1 MADNNLNENV
11 KLSERLK
18 ALRESINKLESKTV
32 ELTQKESEFLE
43 KQISTLSKLEKIQ
56 EKRIKNALGNTQ
68 AELDLNTQFSQQKA
82 SLSSISSVYSS
93 LTKQQQASLNT
104 SQSLLS
110 NVQQDLLANEDKKSV
125 LDSTLSGIN
134 TLQGLQQK
142 LAESGPENA
151 EQQAAIR
158 DEYAAQVN
166 KVRENIFAKQKL
178 GQITASEAAAMIR
191 MVNTQKEGLAVA
203 EKYGTQSE
211 MSKEVIEKQIQ
222 VYKGIQKTIL
232 GVINTAKTLTS
243 TVGGVVGS
251 LLIGMGSVISKVGET
266 TREFGGFV
274 GGLTGATGQTTLLK
288 LAFKDASAVTKELAN
303 QFGGVEGTS
312 FRTRLN
318 TNLMAVNMGI
328 SGESAAKLVGTLA
341 RTGGMTAQQ
350 AMDLAESTKQFAKQN
365 GVIPSQAM
373 EDIAQNSE
381 LFASYGASATEELAK
396 SAVQAAKL
404 GVSMSTLGKVTDGLL
419 DFESSITKE
428 LELSAMLGRNINL
441 NRARGLAFEGKTG
454 AAVKETIKQL
464 GGAAAFERMN
474 VIQRRQAAEALG
486 LSVDELDKM
495 AKNMDKLND
504 DGTMQLSTFD
514 TLKQSLTAIATGPLG
529 QMVQG
534 IGSSV
539 IAMGQLNT
547 GLSSMGT
554 SLGGVVGG
562 MKNFVV
568 NSAKGLAN
576 IIKMGA
582 QKLFG
587 GGAGEALSGIGEK
600 LGGIGAKAKDK
611 IGGLFG
617 KGGGISSA
625 KTPDLGGAGKSGKGI
640 SSLTDSIG
648 KIKMSDVVKGAAA
661 LVLIAGAMF
670 ILGKALQEFQ
680 GIGLDTLGIAGLAL
694 LGLTLSL
701 AAVGAI
707 MNFAGPW
714 ILAGAGAMI
723 LIAGAMYILG
733 KALQEIAKVPDFDFV
748 SLGKQV
754 LAFGALISPLG
765 LLFIPLSLAAVSL
778 GILGAGMAVFGK
790 GVSQVPTGIDFA
802 QLGKDVVS
810 FAISLSSLGKYI
822 FSLTLAG
829 IALGIA
835 GAGLAVFGAGLSLI
849 PVDVLDSLT
858 NMVTNLVPLTDGI
871 SSLASAFSNLA
882 GSLALVGIAG
892 IAALPALIALT
903 ALGPGLSLVSGLFG
917 GGSSEKSE
925 NREEESISE
934 YQQLVIQGLADVKQA
949 ISDKNMNVYLDGKL
963 LTDFVRANS
972 DGGGNQGATLLNAGK

>member
-1 MADNNLNENV
+1 MN
-11 KLSERLK
+11 
-18 ALRESINKLESKTV
+18 
-32 ELTQKESEFLE
+32 QKEINAALKEANALKKEALNLLNQQNLKSAEAVASYKKTNKE
-43 KQISTLSKLEKIQ
+43 YKAIVEKIKNVNSEIKEAKEQNKELIDNYIQQ
-56 EKRIKNALGNTQ
+56 EAKLKG
-68 AELDLNTQFSQQKA
+68 
-82 SLSSISSVYSS
+82 
-93 LTKQQQASLNT
+93 LTGLQASLVDKDRARIQIMANAQNLDAEKRKTFESIASLQNDLLNT
-104 SQSLLS
+104 SS
-110 NVQQDLLANEDKKSV
+110 EDV
-125 LDSTLSGIN
+125 VT
-134 TLQGLQQK
+134 
-142 LAESGPENA
+142 
-151 EQQAAIR
+151 QAAI
-158 DEYAAQVN
+158 N
-166 KVRENIFAKQKL
+166 KKL
-178 GQITASEAAAMIR
+178 DDHYESLGPTLGIHGQIAKNLREQRDKAQGIANMTEKQQKFLNKQLAVYEGIKDSIAGVLETAS
-191 MVNTQKEGLAVA
+191 L
-203 EKYGTQSE
+203 
-211 MSKEVIEKQIQ
+211 
-222 VYKGIQKTIL
+222 
-232 GVINTAKTLTS
+232 LTS
-243 TVGGVVGS
+243 TVGGIAGS
-251 LLIGMGSVISKVGET
+251 LLIGIGAVATEVGKT

-274 GGLTGATGQTTLLK
+274 GGLTGATGQTTLLS

-303 QFGGVEGTS
+303 QFGGVEGST

-350 AMDLAESTKQFAKQN
+350 AMDLAEQTKQFAKQQ

-464 GGAAAFERMN
+464 GGAAAFEKMN

-504 DGTMQLSTFD
+504 DGSMQLSTFD
-514 TLKQSLTAIATGPLG
+514 TWSQSLTAFASGPMGKTLKGLGSIAVAAG
-529 QMVQG
+529 QATPFLKDMG
-534 IGSSV
+534 I
-539 IAMGQLNT
+539 N
-547 GLSSMGT
+547 
-554 SLGGVVGG
+554 LGGAVKSTGQIL
-562 MKNFVV
+562 KNMMGLVKEGAALA
-568 NSAKGLAN
+568 AK
-576 IIKMGA
+576 
-582 QKLFG
+582 KLFG
-587 GGAGEALSGIGEK
+587 SGTMSAAGGMMGKAGKWI
-600 LGGIGAKAKDK
+600 
-611 IGGLFG
+611 
-617 KGGGISSA
+617 
-625 KTPDLGGAGKSGKGI
+625 KTSKVGRGAGKLKDRLMAGVGGGNKPSA
-640 SSLTDSIG
+640 SSTIDPKAGDGASKLSKSIG
-648 KIKMSDVVKGAAA
+648 KIKMNDVLKGAAA
-661 LVLIAGAMF
+661 LVIIAGAMYV
-670 ILGKALQEFQ
+670 LGKALKEFQ

-748 SLGKQV
+748 SLGKQL

-765 LLFIPLSLAAVSL
+765 LLFIPLSLAALSL

-790 GVSQVPTGIDFA
+790 GVSTFPTGIDFA
-802 QLGKDVVS
+802 QLGKDIVG

-835 GAGLAVFGAGLSLI
+835 GAGLGVFGAGLSLI

-858 NMVTNLVPLTDGI
+858 NMVTNLVPLVGGI
-871 SSLASAFSNLA
+871 LSLAGAFTLLA
-882 GSLALVGIAG
+882 GSLGLLSIAG
-892 IAALPALIALT
+892 IAALPTLIALS
-903 ALGPGLSLVSGLFG
+903 AVGIGLGAIAGLFG
-917 GGSSEKSE
+917 GGSSKESEEKD
-925 NREEESISE
+925 EESISE
-934 YQQLVIQGLADVKQA
+934 YQMMVLTGLTEVRDA
-949 ISDKNMNVYLDGKL
+949 INNKNMNVYLDGQL

-972 DGGGNQGATLLNAGK
+972 DGGGNQGATLLTAKK